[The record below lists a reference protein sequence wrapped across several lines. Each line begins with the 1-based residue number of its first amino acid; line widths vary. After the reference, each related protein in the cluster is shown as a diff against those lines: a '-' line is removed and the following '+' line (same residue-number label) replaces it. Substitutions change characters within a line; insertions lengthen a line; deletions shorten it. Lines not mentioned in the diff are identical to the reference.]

1 MSRVKEGNRRLTCDI
16 PEDLH
21 KELRFLA
28 VENDTSI
35 TKYVKA
41 LLEEHVKE
49 VRKVK
54 QRRGTSSAKE
64 APHVE
69 LNMDFNYNMGRP
81 QKIGGSYHGSNRK
94 IVNGY
99 REYLDCSF

>member
-16 PEDLH
+16 PEELH

-41 LLEEHVKE
+41 LLEEHVKK
-49 VRKVK
+49 VRKKVNK
-54 QRRGTSSAKE
+54 ERALPLQRKH
-64 APHVE
+64 P
-69 LNMDFNYNMGRP
+69 M
-81 QKIGGSYHGSNRK
+81 
-94 IVNGY
+94 
-99 REYLDCSF
+99 

>member
-16 PEDLH
+16 PEELH

-41 LLEEHVKE
+41 LLEEHVKK
-49 VRKVK
+49 VRKKSK
-54 QRRGTSSAKE
+54 QRKGTSSVKE

-69 LNMDFNYNMGRP
+69 
-81 QKIGGSYHGSNRK
+81 SH
-94 IVNGY
+94 V
-99 REYLDCSF
+99 

>member
-16 PEDLH
+16 PELH

-41 LLEEHVKE
+41 LLEEHVKK
-49 VRKVK
+49 VRKKVN
-54 QRRGTSSAKE
+54 KE
-64 APHVE
+64 RALP
-69 LNMDFNYNMGRP
+69 L
-81 QKIGGSYHGSNRK
+81 
-94 IVNGY
+94 
-99 REYLDCSF
+99 

>member
-16 PEDLH
+16 PEELH

-54 QRRGTSSAKE
+54 
-64 APHVE
+64 
-69 LNMDFNYNMGRP
+69 
-81 QKIGGSYHGSNRK
+81 
-94 IVNGY
+94 
-99 REYLDCSF
+99 

>member
-1 MSRVKEGNRRLTCDI
+1 MDYGKYILQTKIKATLQLKYVVRKGEHMSRVKEGSRRLTCDI
-16 PEDLH
+16 PEELH

-41 LLEEHVKE
+41 LLEEHVKK

-54 QRRGTSSAKE
+54 
-64 APHVE
+64 
-69 LNMDFNYNMGRP
+69 
-81 QKIGGSYHGSNRK
+81 
-94 IVNGY
+94 
-99 REYLDCSF
+99 